1 MRNWTPEARKAQSEA
16 IRRWQ
21 PWKNSTGPKT
31 QGGKNICRLN
41 ALRGT
46 NYNDNM
52 IELRKTLDRQ
62 ARFLRT
68 LRQVMRLRAGEFF
81 KGQTI
86 MMKAIAAEGH
96 AIIDALDHC
105 LEQRR
110 IEKSTQAHPE
120 SMGWY
125 DQAA

>member
-1 MRNWTPEARKAQSEA
+1 MRNWTLEARKAQSEA

-46 NYNDNM
+46 AYNDNM

-62 ARFLRT
+62 ARFLRL
-68 LRQVMRLRAGEFF
+68 LRHAMRLRAGGFF
-81 KGQTI
+81 QGQTI
-86 MMKAIAAEGH
+86 MMKSIAAEGQ
-96 AIIDALDHC
+96 AIIQALDHC
-105 LEQRR
+105 LEQPK
-110 IEKSTQAHPE
+110 IKKSIQVHPE
-120 SMGWY
+120 FISWHSE
-125 DQAA
+125 AA

>member
-31 QGGKNICRLN
+31 QAGKNICRLN

-46 NYNDNM
+46 DYNDNM
-52 IELRKTLDRQ
+52 IELRKALDRQ
-62 ARFLRT
+62 ARFLRM
-68 LRQVMRLRAGEFF
+68 LRQTMRLRTDRFF

-86 MMKAIAAEGH
+86 TMKALAIEGLAALH
-96 AIIDALDHC
+96 ALEHC
-105 LEQRR
+105 LEQVK
-110 IEKSTQAHPE
+110 IEKSIQEHPE
-120 SMGWY
+120 STGWHS
-125 DQAA
+125 QVA